1 MAIKI
6 DSAVGSIT
14 LSAED
19 GSGNVNLT
27 IPRAGYLSAT
37 GNGSQLTNVSVNNNN
52 WAGAD
57 LTVVN
62 GGTGGSTAAD
72 ARTNLGLVIGTNVL
86 APGGDGSSLTGIDAL
101 PTQTTHG
108 TKFLTTNGTTASW
121 ANVDALPTQT
131 SNAGKFLKTDGTTA
145 TWESGALNGSAERT
159 VHTATAGQTTFTATY
174 IAGFVDVFHN
184 GMKIQQSVDFAA
196 SNGTS
201 IVLTT
206 GALVGDIIDIVGFGV
221 FAVAN
226 TYTTAQTDAKFI
238 QIANNLSDV
247 ADAATART
255 NLSVDLAGT
264 NLPKSG
270 GTMTGDLLLGANNIT
285 TTGKILYS
293 NVYANLVDL
302 PSAGSYHGMF
312 AHVHGTNK
320 AYYAHAGAWKEL
332 ADQADLT
339 TTTTTA
345 SAALP
350 KAGGIVT
357 GLVNMSDNTVQ
368 RPELKDYSECA
379 YAVAANDVDLEL
391 GNVQTKTISAAATLT
406 FSNPPATGSAG
417 SFTLILT
424 NGGSATVTWPT
435 SIDWPAAT
443 APALT
448 ASGVDVLF
456 FTTIDG
462 GTIWYG
468 TAVLAMG

>member
-86 APGGDGSSLTGIDAL
+86 APGGDGSSLTGI
-101 PTQTTHG
+101 
-108 TKFLTTNGTTASW
+108 
-121 ANVDALPTQT
+121 DALPTQT

-293 NVYANLVDL
+293 NVYTNLVDL

-332 ADQADLT
+332 ADQADLNN
-339 TTTTTA
+339 
-345 SAALP
+345 ALP

-379 YAVAANDVDLEL
+379 YAVAANDVNLEL
-391 GNVQTKTISAAATLT
+391 GNVQTKTISSAATLT

-448 ASGVDVLF
+448 AAGVDVLF
-456 FTTIDG
+456 FTTIDA
-462 GTIWYG
+462 GTTWYG